1 MALLD
6 VKNLSVE
13 YETQSAPVQA
23 VNDVSFTV
31 ERGERMGLVGESGCG
46 KTTIAKSLIG
56 LLPKN
61 GRVTGG
67 SIELTRA
74 GDGSVVDLT
83 DIDQKTLRKVRWAEV
98 AMISQSAMNALDP
111 VYTVGRQIVEA
122 IQFHEDVPKKAARE
136 RAGELIDRVGID
148 KEHLNSY
155 PHQLSGGMRQRAMIA
170 MALALDPPLILADEP
185 TTALDVVTQ
194 DHILSQIDDLCVSEN
209 ISMLMIT
216 HDISVVSETC
226 DKIGIMYAGELVEA
240 GPIRKV
246 FKDPQ
251 HPYTQGLLN
260 AFPSLDGEGT
270 DLITITGQPPDLRH
284 PPTGCSFYDRCPYSE
299 ERCLENRPTLTPR
312 GEDRQAACFVT
323 EDGYDIGTN
332 YERILEESPK
342 WQKL

>member
-1 MALLD
+1 MALLE
-6 VKNLSVE
+6 VRNLSVE
-13 YETQSAPVQA
+13 YETQDDPVRA
-23 VNDVSFTV
+23 VNDVSITI

-67 SIELTRA
+67 SIELTRP

-83 DIDQKTLRKVRWAEV
+83 DVRPKTMQDIRWAEI

-111 VYTVGRQIVEA
+111 VYSVGQQIVEA
-122 IQFHEDVPKKAARE
+122 IRFHEDVPKKEARR

-155 PHQLSGGMRQRAMIA
+155 PHQLSGGMRQRVMIA

-194 DHILSQIDDLCVSEN
+194 DHILSQIDDLCESEN

-226 DKIGIMYAGELVEA
+226 DRIGIMYGGELVEA
-240 GPIRKV
+240 GPIREV
-246 FKDPQ
+246 FNDPQ

-260 AFPSLDGEGT
+260 AFPSLDGMGR
-270 DLITITGQPPDLRH
+270 DLITIKGQPPDLTA
-284 PPTGCSFYDRCPYSE
+284 PPTGCSFYERCPYSE
-299 ERCLENRPTLTPR
+299 ERCLEYKPELTPR
-312 GEDRQAACFVT
+312 GSDRRAACFVT

-332 YERILEESPK
+332 YERILEDSSK